1 VSKIKKVV
9 AVLLVMFLG
18 FNFVVTAEAL
28 QTNEAGISGG
38 IVETLSKEIKQNSSL
53 ISNMR

>member
-1 VSKIKKVV
+1 MSKIKKVV